1 MAEQPYLTKT
11 YYLLALEPVH
21 VGAGGLQLGRVD
33 NAIVREAGTKV
44 PKIPATSLAGVA
56 RHHTAMRYPERYQ
69 RPVEDEEGNVIY
81 QSCARSGPD
90 GSGLCGQR
98 DCPVC
103 IPYGFVRPDGR
114 AFPSMSEF
122 SDARI
127 LFFPVS
133 SMIGPV
139 WVTSPTALRSL
150 VEARVLP
157 QEGVN
162 IQVEG
167 NSYRIQTALKA
178 NRLNLGWLLL
188 DIAHRSAPLTK
199 TGIAFLKEANLS
211 EDILN
216 RLVLIPDS
224 LFSHVVNNNL
234 EVRTSTAISAIT
246 GASVEGALFT
256 YEAIPRATIF
266 WFQVI
271 YKRPGDFLLDGKPVE
286 RDIDWVRERVEEG
299 LDYLEYLG
307 VGGMA
312 NRGMGRLQVL
322 NL

>member
-1 MAEQPYLTKT
+1 MTEQPYLVKT

-21 VGAGGLQLGRVD
+21 VGAGGMQLGRVD
-33 NAIVREAGTKV
+33 NAIIREAGTRL

-56 RHHTAMRYPERYQ
+56 RSYTAMHYPDRYQ
-69 RPVEDEEGNVIY
+69 RPVKDEEGNVVY
-81 QSCARSGPD
+81 QSCARSEPD
-90 GSGLCGQR
+90 GSELCGQR

-103 IPYGFVRPDGR
+103 IPYGFSRPDGR
-114 AFPSMSEF
+114 SFPSMSEF

-139 WVTSPTALRSL
+139 WVTSPAALHGL
-150 VEARVLP
+150 VEAKVLSP
-157 QEGVN
+157 KEVN
-162 IQVEG
+162 SQVEG

-178 NRLNLGWLLL
+178 VRLNLGWLLL
-188 DIAHRSAPLTK
+188 DIAYRSAPLTE
-199 TGIAFLKEANLS
+199 TGMTTLKEAGVPGEL
-211 EDILN
+211 LN
-216 RLVLIPDS
+216 RLVLVPDP

-234 EVRTSTAISAIT
+234 EVRTSTAINALT
-246 GASVEGALFT
+246 GASLEGALFT
-256 YEAIPRATIF
+256 YEAIPRATLF

-286 RDIDWVRERVEEG
+286 GNIDWVRERVEEG
-299 LDYLEYLG
+299 FDYFEYLG
-307 VGGMA
+307 VGGMV
-312 NRGMGRLQVL
+312 NRGMGRLRVL